1 MPLYVDDEI
10 IRARFTN
17 MEVVYGL
24 RFIKAVASAGAVT
37 PAVAQKL
44 IRCYLRPL
52 ASTEGRAV
60 FDREKKASW
69 DSIYFVYVGLGFCA
83 EHDADLQQVA
93 FAVKLVHSHTK
104 QPPRDL
110 EFAPIEVNI
119 FIQHCGYLH
128 LAVEDIRY
136 PQEHRHIDP
145 LRFCE
150 LCWRQPL
157 PGRKLCGYHAPSDP
171 MLYGNDARKATAR
184 YKEGVR
190 QKALLENAINSILTR
205 EVTRFHDSLF
215 QDQMLFPEHDIAS
228 WLEERRPAVWRELGC
243 DQHVLT
249 DENAVQI
256 LLGNLHNPEGLPSQA
271 TLLYRV
277 VNAHIQSH
285 PALIWPMLLR
295 AEGWYQSRELMGS
308 NRGGKR
314 LGAGR
319 PKREEK

>member
-1 MPLYVDDEI
+1 MPLYVDDEV

-17 MEVVYGL
+17 MDVVYGL
-24 RFIKAVASAGAVT
+24 RFIRAVASAGAVT
-37 PAVAQKL
+37 PAIAQKL

-60 FDREKKASW
+60 FDKEKKASW
-69 DSIYFVYVGLGFCA
+69 DSIYFLYGALGFCA
-83 EHDADLQQVA
+83 EHDKKLQQIA
-93 FAVKLVHSHTK
+93 SAVKLVHSHTK

-128 LAVEDIRY
+128 LSVADIRY
-136 PQEHRHIDP
+136 PQDHRHIDP

-171 MLYGNDARKATAR
+171 MLSGSDTRKAAAR
-184 YKEGVR
+184 YKEGIR
-190 QKALLENAINSILTR
+190 QKELLENVINRTLTR

-228 WLEERRPAVWRELGC
+228 WLAERRPAVWRKLGPA
-243 DQHVLT
+243 QYTLT

-256 LLGNLHNPEGLPSQA
+256 ILSILHDPKGLSYKA
-271 TLLYRV
+271 TSLYQI
-277 VNAHIQSH
+277 VNTHIQSH

-295 AEGWYQSRELMGS
+295 AEGWYQSRELMGN

-314 LGAGR
+314 SGAGR
-319 PKREEK
+319 PKQAKK